1 MPTKPAIFSPSTPPR
16 VLGLFFEISTV
27 YSHCNRPFAHLDADK
42 PVLGFPAIKWFFNN
56 VLPFK
61 LDYLV
66 NLNIAFVFRLLL
78 VMMFGLIKNGWFFNI
93 FILDR
98 PQ

>member
-1 MPTKPAIFSPSTPPR
+1 VFWD
-16 VLGLFFEISTV
+16 FFLKSA
-27 YSHCNRPFAHLDADK
+27 HCNRPFAHLDADK

>member
-1 MPTKPAIFSPSTPPR
+1 VFWD
-16 VLGLFFEISTV
+16 FFLKSAKCAHGVIDH
-27 YSHCNRPFAHLDADK
+27 SHIPMRINLP
-42 PVLGFPAIKWFFNN
+42 LGFPVIKWFFNN

-66 NLNIAFVFRLLL
+66 NLNIAFVFRLLW
-78 VMMFGLIKNGWFFNI
+78 VMMFGLIKNGWFLNI

>member
-1 MPTKPAIFSPSTPPR
+1 MRIN
-16 VLGLFFEISTV
+16 LL
-27 YSHCNRPFAHLDADK
+27 
-42 PVLGFPAIKWFFNN
+42 LGFPAIKWFFNN

-66 NLNIAFVFRLLL
+66 NLDIAFVFRLLL

>member
-1 MPTKPAIFSPSTPPR
+1 MWINLP
-16 VLGLFFEISTV
+16 
-27 YSHCNRPFAHLDADK
+27 
-42 PVLGFPAIKWFFNN
+42 LGFPAIKWFFNN

-66 NLNIAFVFRLLL
+66 NLDIAFVFRLLL
-78 VMMFGLIKNGWFFNI
+78 VMMFGLIKNDWFLNI

>member
-1 MPTKPAIFSPSTPPR
+1 MPTKPAIFSPSTPC
-16 VLGLFFEISTV
+16 VLGLFLKSASCTHTV
-27 YSHCNRPFAHLDADK
+27 IDHSHIPMRINLP
-42 PVLGFPAIKWFFNN
+42 LGFPAIKWFFNN